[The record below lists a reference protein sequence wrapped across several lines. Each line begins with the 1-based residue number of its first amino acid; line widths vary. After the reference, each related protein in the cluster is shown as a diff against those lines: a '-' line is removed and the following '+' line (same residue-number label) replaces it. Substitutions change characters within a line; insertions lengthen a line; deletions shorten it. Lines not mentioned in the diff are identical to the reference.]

1 MILLRSEVS
10 TVPFLNANIYGL
22 CTFFSAV
29 GFLYLYM
36 TREKKIVNLLLML
49 LMLGLSVLTG
59 SRKVLMLCLIIV
71 LGTYVFSNLKS
82 SIYRVIILL
91 SILCGFYILVMHNNF
106 LYTIIGVRIEE
117 TLNFFTDQ
125 GVASNTSTGIRN
137 SMIKLGY
144 QLFRLKPLIGYGV
157 MGTYT
162 YNNGTYLHNNYFELL
177 VNTGLI
183 GTIIYY
189 FPHTI
194 LLFKN
199 IKTYLGSANFKT
211 LFYLLLM
218 VAIVIMDYSLVSY
231 NERIILILLILAGKV
246 YDLNY
251 LEWRFTDEKT
261 NKKTTKN
268 DY

>member
-1 MILLRSEVS
+1 MSLTLIILFIFTNLIRNATDLDSAFWALAWSGICTVIYYGLLYGFRTMILLRSEVS

-183 GTIIYY
+183 GTIIY
-189 FPHTI
+189 
-194 LLFKN
+194 
-199 IKTYLGSANFKT
+199 
-211 LFYLLLM
+211 
-218 VAIVIMDYSLVSY
+218 
-231 NERIILILLILAGKV
+231 
-246 YDLNY
+246 
-251 LEWRFTDEKT
+251 
-261 NKKTTKN
+261 
-268 DY
+268 